1 MFVYF
6 VSERRFFNVEVNN
19 PAIIRITPCPMANK
33 NNIIIAKEIFLPI
46 AANVIMPAKIGVEQG
61 VPASANVIPSN
72 IGYKNMEFVVFVG
85 IDFII
90 VGVSKSKISS
100 NFNPITNNNDAI
112 NSVKYPPNFE
122 ANTLPVIAHNT
133 PMVVNTIAVPKI
145 KQLSCIKV
153 MSGVSLEYPPT

>member
-90 VGVSKSKISS
+90 VGISMSRISNSFRPKTRSK
-100 NFNPITNNNDAI
+100 DAI
-112 NSVKYPPNFE
+112 NKVKYAPK
-122 ANTLPVIAHNT
+122 ADAKTLPVTAQKT
-133 PMVVNTIAVPKI
+133 PITVNTIAVPKI
-145 KQLSCIKV
+145 KQHNCKSVLN
-153 MSGVSLEYPPT
+153 GVSFE